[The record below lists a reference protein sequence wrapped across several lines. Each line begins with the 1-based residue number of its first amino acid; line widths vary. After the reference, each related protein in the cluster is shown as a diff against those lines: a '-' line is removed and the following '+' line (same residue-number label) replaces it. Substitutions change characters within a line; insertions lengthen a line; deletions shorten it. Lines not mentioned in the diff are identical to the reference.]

1 METNGFLLLI
11 PMMFVLLF
19 SGSIYRAW
27 VPPASLE
34 DPDRTDSLLA
44 WMDQQEAIRTAL
56 KYDTIAFH
64 PFDPNTVTENE
75 LVEFGLDRHLID
87 RWLRYRVKGGK
98 FKAATDVR
106 KLYGL
111 DSSWFAHAIKWMRFT
126 DQRVPAAQRPR
137 TTNLQ
142 DINTADSLSLMDV
155 YGIGP
160 ALARRI
166 LNFRTRLGGFVSMEQ
181 LKEVYGLDSVV
192 VLRLKRQFRVLPGF
206 EPEKI
211 DLAFVTFD
219 DLARHP
225 YISRKQAQAIVSYR
239 SQHGLSTP
247 QDLRKLNAL
256 DSVWLSR
263 MLPYLKMAP
272 P

>member
-1 METNGFLLLI
+1 
-11 PMMFVLLF
+11 
-19 SGSIYRAW
+19 
-27 VPPASLE
+27 
-34 DPDRTDSLLA
+34 
-44 WMDQQEAIRTAL
+44 
-56 KYDTIAFH
+56 
-64 PFDPNTVTENE
+64 
-75 LVEFGLDRHLID
+75 
-87 RWLRYRVKGGK
+87 
-98 FKAATDVR
+98 
-106 KLYGL
+106 
-111 DSSWFAHAIKWMRFT
+111 MRFT
-126 DQRVPAAQRPR
+126 DQRVHAAQRAR
-137 TTNLQ
+137 TTTLQ
-142 DINTADSLSLMDV
+142 DINMADSLSLMDV

-225 YISRKQAQAIVSYR
+225 YISWKQAQAIVSYR

-256 DSVWLSR
+256 DSVWLAR